1 MYYRLTLALLQRG
14 FLRMGTRF
22 WLLLGSVAACAW
34 LLMINLSP
42 VYGAVTLALWV
53 AIKRFIEILVLHL
66 WSRTLLLAAL
76 SCDFNIGFSVSGHV
90 LTLIRLVKQ
99 AH

>member
-1 MYYRLTLALLQRG
+1 MMRFLRCLLVSCRAGVMYYRLTLALLQRG

-42 VYGAVTLALWV
+42 VFGAVTFGALG
-53 AIKRFIEILVLHL
+53 R
-66 WSRTLLLAAL
+66 
-76 SCDFNIGFSVSGHV
+76 D
-90 LTLIRLVKQ
+90 Q
-99 AH
+99 AVH